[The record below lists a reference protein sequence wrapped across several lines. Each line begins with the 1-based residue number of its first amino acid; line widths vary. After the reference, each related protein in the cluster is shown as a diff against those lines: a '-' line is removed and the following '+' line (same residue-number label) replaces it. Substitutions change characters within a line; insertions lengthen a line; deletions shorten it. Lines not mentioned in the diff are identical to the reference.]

1 MTRKINVRYF
11 ASLREKAGLS
21 QEWITT
27 PAQTAR
33 DLYQELSAQYHF
45 PLDEKHLKL
54 SINREYKPF
63 DSILHEGDE
72 VVFIPPVS
80 GG

>member
-11 ASLREKAGLS
+11 ASLREQAGHS
-21 QEWITT
+21 QEWVTT
-27 PAQTAR
+27 EALTAR
-33 DLYQELSAQYHF
+33 DLYAQLVETHRF
-45 PLDEKHLKL
+45 TLEEKHLKL
-54 SINREYKPF
+54 SINREYKAF
-63 DSILHEGDE
+63 DSVLGEGDE